1 MSSVLMLNKQ
11 MDLRTKMITA
21 NEAKKLYEKSG
32 QEVEDFL
39 TYKVEGEVIKAAN
52 GGKRQTCIF
61 LDSLNIFDHLDQKIT
76 PLQKAVVDKLKGLG
90 YSAAIKQYGERYVPR
105 GLADDDGK
113 GPSPH
118 QNYGIII
125 SW

>member
-1 MSSVLMLNKQ
+1 
-11 MDLRTKMITA
+11 MITA

-39 TYKVEGEVIKAAN
+39 TYNVEGEVIKAAN
-52 GGKRQTCIF
+52 GGKRQTCIHLGC
-61 LDSLNIFDHLDQKIT
+61 LDIFSHLDQTIT
-76 PLQKAVVDKLKGLG
+76 PLQKAVVDKLQGLS
-90 YSAAIKQYGERYVPR
+90 YSASIKQYGQRYVPR

-113 GPSPH
+113 GPLH
-118 QNYGIII
+118 QNYGIVI